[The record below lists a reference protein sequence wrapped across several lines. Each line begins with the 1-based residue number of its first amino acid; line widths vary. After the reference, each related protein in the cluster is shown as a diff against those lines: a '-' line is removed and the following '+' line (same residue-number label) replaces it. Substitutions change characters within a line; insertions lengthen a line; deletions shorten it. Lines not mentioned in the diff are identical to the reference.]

1 MARAINLAIITAM
14 LALITLITSSMHP
27 VHVHAITYADTVGWV
42 LDNATIS
49 YIKNMTRLPPDMP
62 SLDEYR
68 EFAKRLYVGPCY
80 AYKEVFRGSFIS
92 VYEKEPI
99 NIDMVV
105 FLIYP
110 TVEHYGRVGYWL
122 NFVLVYEPMTRR
134 FLWAYLN
141 ASDVYGYFTI
151 YINDVLAYTLSKG
164 FPPAGFFLW
173 YVKVDENAW
182 RNGWFVISAWYY
194 RHNATHVHNAECMQN
209 KYPCWAYCPA
219 PKNFTWSM
227 LFEPS
232 TVTTTYTLPVTVTE
246 TTTATTTLPITIAS
260 VVTTT
265 TPITIEKTAT
275 VASASPTTIKETVT
289 HVETLTIER
298 TATVSYTLTVSVTTT
313 ATIEKPITIE
323 RQATTQVVK
332 EIDEAS
338 LAIVAGTAIAIGVA
352 IGFMVRRR

>member
-1 MARAINLAIITAM
+1 
-14 LALITLITSSMHP
+14 
-27 VHVHAITYADTVGWV
+27 V

-49 YIKNMTRLPPDMP
+49 YVKNMTRLPPDMP

-80 AYKEVFRGSFIS
+80 AYKEVFRGAFTS
-92 VYEKEPI
+92 VYGKEPVD
-99 NIDMVV
+99 IDMVV

-122 NFVLVYEPMTRR
+122 DFVLVYDPMTRR

-141 ASDVYGYFTI
+141 SSGVYGYFTI
-151 YINDVLAYTLSKG
+151 DINDVLAYTLSKG

-194 RHNATHVHNAECMQN
+194 RHNATHVHNIECMQN
-209 KYPCWAYCPA
+209 KYPCWAYCPI
-219 PKNFTWSM
+219 PENFTWAM

-246 TTTATTTLPITIAS
+246 TAAETLTMPPVTVTQ

-265 TPITIEKTAT
+265 TPITIERTVITAT
-275 VASASPTTIKETVT
+275 PTTIEKTVT

-298 TATVSYTLTVSVTTT
+298 TATVSYTVTLPVTMTTT
-313 ATIEKPITIE
+313 ATSTIE
-323 RQATTQVVK
+323 RWLTTTQIAK
-332 EIDEAS
+332 ELDMAS
-338 LAIVAGTAIAIGVA
+338 LMIATGLAVAIGIA